1 MQINTKEDRIK
12 SPAPFFFWPFCYTT
26 VMQLTYA
33 ATLRTCFTASMVQA
47 IINTFITLLFV
58 TFQQDYG
65 VSLEWIAALI
75 STNFMLQLVVD
86 LVSARFLD
94 KVGYRV
100 ASVVAHILAAVGL
113 IELALL
119 PELLNPKVGIAIAVI
134 TYALGGGLLEVIVS
148 PMAEACPTENKERTM
163 SFLHSFYCW
172 GHMTMIIVSTI
183 FFVVFGIQHWKI
195 LSIIWALVPL
205 TNAFFLAKVPMAPLL
220 PPDTATATIRELFS
234 KKIFYLMLVYMVC
247 AGAAEL
253 TVSQWSSALAEE
265 GLGVSKTIGD
275 LAGPLFFA
283 LLMGLSRVAFSRL
296 GEKIPLHR
304 FMIFSAILCVLCYLV
319 IALAP
324 SAAVALIAC
333 GICGFSVGI
342 FWPGTFSMASKT
354 IRNGGTP
361 MFALLALGGDLGCA
375 VGPAVAGFVSGHAG
389 GDLRQGILVGAI
401 FPAIM
406 LTALLFYRQRKKK
419 PKM

>member
-113 IELALL
+113 IELAVL

-148 PMAEACPTENKERTM
+148 PMAEAFYGLPDEMKEKCLEYTTQEM
-163 SFLHSFYCW
+163 HQVLKAFEE
-172 GHMTMIIVSTI
+172 
-183 FFVVFGIQHWKI
+183 K
-195 LSIIWALVPL
+195 AL
-205 TNAFFLAKVPMAPLL
+205 
-220 PPDTATATIRELFS
+220 D
-234 KKIFYLMLVYMVC
+234 
-247 AGAAEL
+247 
-253 TVSQWSSALAEE
+253 
-265 GLGVSKTIGD
+265 
-275 LAGPLFFA
+275 
-283 LLMGLSRVAFSRL
+283 
-296 GEKIPLHR
+296 
-304 FMIFSAILCVLCYLV
+304 
-319 IALAP
+319 
-324 SAAVALIAC
+324 
-333 GICGFSVGI
+333 
-342 FWPGTFSMASKT
+342 
-354 IRNGGTP
+354 
-361 MFALLALGGDLGCA
+361 
-375 VGPAVAGFVSGHAG
+375 
-389 GDLRQGILVGAI
+389 
-401 FPAIM
+401 
-406 LTALLFYRQRKKK
+406 RK
-419 PKM
+419 